1 MAKKKA
7 AVRVADDTPQKT
19 TQAPDEAKA
28 PEAEAGNTQAPD
40 EAKAPEADAGNTQAP
55 DEAKAPEAEVGN
67 TQAPDEAKAPE
78 AEAKTELEK
87 KAEKLM
93 QDLGIKEIYRCPKK
107 GYWFTRRDYAS
118 EHEKKVKS
126 SVQTFN
132 L

>member
-28 PEAEAGNTQAPD
+28 PEAE
-40 EAKAPEADAGNTQAP
+40 
-55 DEAKAPEAEVGN
+55 VGN

-78 AEAKTELEK
+78 AENTQAPDEAKASEADTKTELEK
-87 KAEKLM
+87 QAEKLM